1 MKNFAVKSTRVLI
14 ENEIRPAL
22 LNITDGKFSS
32 IQDYD
37 DSTQLTVLDVG
48 DLAVL
53 PGLVDTHVHINEPG
67 RTEWEG
73 FNTATQAAAA
83 GGITTVVDMP
93 LNCSPVTTTADA
105 LAQKLAS
112 LRGKLWVDCGFW
124 GGVVPDNL
132 DDLDDL
138 IKAGVLGVKSFTI
151 HSGIDEFPEVQPA
164 HLSRAINTLANYD
177 IPYLIHAELEPPEFE
192 AVEIGDRYQSFLDS
206 RPKSWENDAIE
217 MMIALAQEAKEKG
230 VAGKVHIVH
239 LSSAQAI
246 PAIRRAQQSGL
257 QLSAE
262 TCPHYLTLFAENIPD
277 GKTLFKC
284 CPPIRENANRE
295 QLWNGLED
303 GTLDFI
309 VSDHSPCTPSLK
321 HIDTGDLE
329 HAWGGISSLQ
339 FGLSIIWT
347 EARQRGY
354 KLSQVMDWMATR
366 PAIFAGMSGTKGKI
380 CPGYDADFIIFDD
393 EAEYTITADLIKYR
407 HKITPYEGRKV
418 RGSIASTYL
427 RGQKIFEAGKILGT
441 PVGQTILRKQ
451 PQSHG
456 NNVVSELKYD

>member
-1 MKNFAVKSTRVLI
+1 VKNFAVKSTRVLI